1 MPSQHLYS
9 RFAAPALAEALED
22 SPVVLIHGP
31 RQCGK
36 STLATMLGE
45 KLGYDY
51 ISFDDDMVR
60 ATAEVDPIGFVEA
73 LPQRIILDEIQRM
86 PGLFTSIKAA
96 VDKNRTPGR
105 FLLTGSS
112 NILLLPNLSDSLAGR
127 MAIQRLHPMAQCELE
142 GKPSAFLNRLF
153 AADFPFRQVPRLKED
168 LLRRITA
175 GGYPPALERAEGR
188 RLANWYRDYINT
200 LIQRDVRQIA
210 RINSLDALPRLLK
223 LAASH
228 TAQLFNLSDLASSFQ
243 LSRPTIGDYVTLLE
257 NIFLLERLPP
267 WHSNQASRMVKAHK
281 LHLGD
286 TGLAC
291 GLLGLDAA
299 ALAAERTQLGHM
311 LETFVY
317 QELRRQASWHPA
329 HHDFYHF
336 RDRDMAEVDIVIE
349 RGIQQLAGVEVK
361 AGATVTAADFRGLR
375 KLQQTAGKR
384 FVAGVVLYDGDTTAS
399 FGDGLF
405 AVPMSTLWAG
415 ES

>member
-142 GKPSAFLNRLF
+142 GKPSAFLNRL
-153 AADFPFRQVPRLKED
+153 
-168 LLRRITA
+168 
-175 GGYPPALERAEGR
+175 
-188 RLANWYRDYINT
+188 
-200 LIQRDVRQIA
+200 
-210 RINSLDALPRLLK
+210 
-223 LAASH
+223 
-228 TAQLFNLSDLASSFQ
+228 
-243 LSRPTIGDYVTLLE
+243 
-257 NIFLLERLPP
+257 LPP
-267 WHSNQASRMVKAHK
+267 ISRSAKCRA
-281 LHLGD
+281 
-286 TGLAC
+286 
-291 GLLGLDAA
+291 
-299 ALAAERTQLGHM
+299 
-311 LETFVY
+311 
-317 QELRRQASWHPA
+317 
-329 HHDFYHF
+329 
-336 RDRDMAEVDIVIE
+336 
-349 RGIQQLAGVEVK
+349 
-361 AGATVTAADFRGLR
+361 
-375 KLQQTAGKR
+375 
-384 FVAGVVLYDGDTTAS
+384 
-399 FGDGLF
+399 
-405 AVPMSTLWAG
+405 
-415 ES
+415 